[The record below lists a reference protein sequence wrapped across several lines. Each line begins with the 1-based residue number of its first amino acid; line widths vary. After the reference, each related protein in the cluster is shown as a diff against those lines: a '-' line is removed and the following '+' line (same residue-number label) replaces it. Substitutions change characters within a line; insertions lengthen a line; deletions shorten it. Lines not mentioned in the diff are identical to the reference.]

1 MAGKLSI
8 WDQLKEVEV
17 LGGIADGIGKAYTRL
32 FGSRNERVIRENLG
46 YIALI
51 NDLESHYES
60 LSDEELENET
70 ERLRGVFK
78 EKIEAAGGQKIID
91 DINKKRAEFR
101 SDEALEACKSYR
113 KIEDKVLDEIRPHA
127 FAAMREAT
135 KRALRIRHYD
145 VQMLGG
151 TFLHQNR
158 IAEMITGEGKT
169 LVANLPCYLNAIPGL
184 GVHVITVNDYL
195 AKRDAEWNANLLKG
209 LGVTVGVIQSHMDN
223 EDRRDAYACDI
234 TYGTNSEFGFDY
246 LRDNM
251 KQELNRQVQG
261 RFKRIEVKGE
271 GDEGPTFKLERVNE
285 LNGVLGNL
293 NYSIIDE
300 VDSIL
305 IDEARTPLIISGGAM
320 KQTDAYYTA
329 DAIAKR
335 LRGVLK
341 PTLEETA
348 QKEEKEVTD
357 IENRWDFVYSEKDR
371 SVYFTET
378 GIGKAEK
385 MLGRG
390 SLYDPQNHDW
400 PHYIEQALTAQN
412 LYKRDV
418 QYLVEDGEVIIVDEN
433 TGRKME
439 GRTWSD
445 GLHQAIEA
453 KEGLKIKD
461 ETQTLATITLQNY
474 FRLYAKLAGMT
485 GTAMTEAAEFQ
496 KIYNLDAVAMPT
508 NWPLRRKNHGDVIYR
523 SLREKFR
530 AVCAEVEAV
539 NAMGRPIL
547 VGTVSVENSERI
559 SEMLTR
565 RGIKHDVLNAK
576 QHQREASI
584 VEVAGQIGRV
594 TIATNMAGR
603 GTDIVL
609 GKFTEQELLDH
620 WIKHKAAPKDLKIG
634 DNDFYEKLIGFQK
647 KRMLSTNISLYDE
660 WEHREAIIKFEADGK
675 EYAGAPLCTNVS
687 ALGGLHIIGTE
698 RHESRRIDNQLR
710 GRCGRQGDPGSSRF
724 YLSLEDDLMRI
735 FASDRVTWLLD
746 KLGME
751 EGQEISHK
759 MVTRAVEKAQK
770 KVESHHFDMR
780 KNLLEYDAVMDEQRK
795 LVYGERQAVLE
806 SKDLTRIL
814 QRWFEITLDS
824 AMGRWCNPQI
834 ERIYWDL
841 PALCDWCK
849 KKFDFRIF
857 PKDIAENTAPEIG
870 DKLWEEIKSAYTKRK
885 EEIGVKEF
893 TELERFLLLEKIDE
907 KWKDHLHAM
916 DQLRSSIGLHGY
928 AQEDPKVKYK
938 KGGYEYFE
946 EMWENIADEISDLLF
961 HVRLAKDQELEHK
974 DHYNIT
980 SESTD
985 ANWDAEQR
993 AERAEQTEKEAY
1005 AGSAGTEKKKPER
1018 RKEPK
1023 ISRNAPCPCG
1033 SGKKYKKC
1041 CGKK

>member
-1 MAGKLSI
+1 MAGNLSL
-8 WDQLKEVEV
+8 WDHLKEVEV
-17 LGGIADGIGKAYTRL
+17 LGGIADGIGKMYTRF
-32 FGSRNERVIRENLG
+32 FGSRNERIIREHLPE
-46 YIALI
+46 IALI
-51 NDLESHYES
+51 NDFEAHYES
-60 LSDEELENET
+60 LSDDELRAET
-70 ERLRGVFK
+70 DRLQKVVEGI
-78 EKIEAAGGQKIID
+78 IEAAGGNKILEGINGLKEDFRSEEADAAAKEYRKVENKALD
-91 DINKKRAEFR
+91 DI
-101 SDEALEACKSYR
+101 
-113 KIEDKVLDEIRPHA
+113 RPQA
-127 FAAMREAT
+127 FAAVREAT

-151 TFLHQNR
+151 AFLHQNR

-184 GVHVITVNDYL
+184 GVHVVTVNDYL
-195 AKRDAEWNANLLKG
+195 AKRDAEWNANLLAG
-209 LGVTVGVIQSHMDN
+209 LGVTIGVIQSHMAND
-223 EDRRDAYACDI
+223 DRREAYACHI

-251 KQELNRQVQG
+251 KVELERQVQG
-261 RFKRIEVKGE
+261 RFKSVIHTDSE
-271 GDEGPTFKLERVNE
+271 GQTTTKLERVHN
-285 LNGVLGNL
+285 NNSILGNL
-293 NYSIIDE
+293 NYAIVDE

-305 IDEARTPLIISGGAM
+305 IDDARTPLIISGGAM

-335 LRGVLK
+335 LRGVPK

-348 QKEEKEVTD
+348 LKEEKESTE
-357 IENRWDFVYSEKDR
+357 IENRWDFVFSEKDR

-378 GIGKAEK
+378 GIAKAEK

-390 SLYDPQNHDW
+390 SIYEPQNHDW
-400 PHYIEQALTAQN
+400 PHFLEQALSAHN
-412 LYKRDV
+412 LYKRDN
-418 QYLVEDGEVIIVDEN
+418 QYVVEDNEVIIVDEN
-433 TGRKME
+433 TGRKMQ

-453 KEGLKIKD
+453 KEGLKTKD

-474 FRLYAKLAGMT
+474 FRIYSKLAGMT

-508 NWPLRRKNHGDVIYR
+508 NWPLRRGNYGDVIYLT
-523 SLREKFR
+523 LREKFR

-559 SEMLTR
+559 SEMLSR

-584 VEVAGQIGRV
+584 VEVAGQLGRV

-609 GKFTEQELLDH
+609 GKFTKQELLDH
-620 WIKHKAAPKDLKIG
+620 WIQHKAAPKGLKI
-634 DNDFYEKLIGFQK
+634 DDLDFYEKLMDFQK
-647 KRMLSTNISLYDE
+647 TRMLSTNVSLYDE
-660 WEHREAIIKFEADGK
+660 WEHRTLLLKFENKGK
-675 EYAGAPLCTNVS
+675 SYSGIPLVTEIS
-687 ALGGLHIIGTE
+687 KLGGLHIIGTE
-698 RHESRRIDNQLR
+698 RHEARRIDNQLR

-735 FASDRVTWLLD
+735 FASDRVSWLLE
-746 KLGME
+746 KIGME
-751 EGQEISHK
+751 DGQEISHK
-759 MVTRAVEKAQK
+759 MVTNAVEKAQK
-770 KVESHHFDMR
+770 KVESHHFDVR

-795 LVYGERQAVLE
+795 LVYNERQSTLE

-814 QRWFEITLDS
+814 YRWFEKTLDN
-824 AMGRWCNPQI
+824 AVGRWCNTEVSQLD
-834 ERIYWDL
+834 WDI
-841 PALCDWCK
+841 PALCDWSK

-857 PKDIAENTAPEIG
+857 PKDLSELSSNEIG
-870 DKLWEEIKSAYTKRK
+870 DLIWVKIKEAYATRK
-885 EEIGVKEF
+885 KEIGEAEF
-893 TELERFLLLEKIDE
+893 IELERFLLLEKVDE

-916 DQLRSSIGLHGY
+916 DQLRSAIGLAGY

-938 KGGYEYFE
+938 KVGYEYFE
-946 EMWENIADEISDLLF
+946 EMWDNIADEISDLLF
-961 HVRLAKDQELEHK
+961 HVRLAENQELEHT
-974 DHYNIT
+974 DHWNIT
-980 SESTD
+980 SESTSTD
-985 ANWDAEQR
+985 FDAEQR
-993 AERAEQTEKEAY
+993 AQRSQQVEDEAY
-1005 AGSAGTEKKKPER
+1005 AGSQGTEKRSPER

-1023 ISRNAPCPCG
+1023 IKRNAPCPCG